1 MDRRSPWIPLF
12 LLDALLVVLFAA
24 LGRQSH
30 EHGLTPLGILQ
41 TAAPFLAALALFTWA
56 TRPRAT
62 ISRTWPA
69 GVIVWA
75 GTVVLGL
82 ALRVGTGA
90 TAAVPFVVVTAV
102 TLGVF
107 LLGRRA
113 AVGLAARRKVRAG
126 RAVN

>member
-1 MDRRSPWIPLF
+1 MDRRNPWIPLF

-41 TAAPFLAALALFTWA
+41 TAAPFLAALTIATLG
-56 TRPRAT
+56 TRPRKT
-62 ISRTWPA
+62 ISQIWPA
-69 GVIVWA
+69 GVVVWA

-82 ALRVGTGA
+82 ALRVATGA
-90 TAAVPFVVVTAV
+90 TAAVPFIIVAAL
-102 TLGVF
+102 TLAAF

-113 AVGLAARRKVRAG
+113 VTGLAVRRKVRAG
-126 RAVN
+126 HGVN